1 MLTVKL
7 EYEVVSM
14 FWPIQLTL
22 INEYEPHRFKTLDFI
37 HCNEII
43 IDDLF
48 KLYSWRKLN
57 HFIVNLQTLLNIIDN
72 LSNIYTF
79 RFIGYEESSTTNIV
93 C

>member
-1 MLTVKL
+1 MTTILPSLNFYFNSNFKVKYILKKNRYHMLTVKL

-14 FWPIQLTL
+14 FSPIQLTW

-48 KLYSWRKLN
+48 KLYS
-57 HFIVNLQTLLNIIDN
+57 
-72 LSNIYTF
+72 
-79 RFIGYEESSTTNIV
+79 
-93 C
+93 